1 MTHQRANPGKT
12 DPVEQPPLPLRSPRR
27 ASEQHVL
34 GRAAAAS
41 CSVAF
46 SANCVRCVSVPA
58 AIRGMA
64 TSSPQDVWP
73 RCGATAARRR
83 ESFLRR
89 THTWSPEQPG
99 DSVHTP
105 PYIAFGLFTLSRI
118 SLFAP
123 SSIYLRCQ
131 KKKKKKETRLF
142 SGSIIRK
149 FKTKR
154 LSSTGCMRYKK
165 AGAA

>member
-1 MTHQRANPGKT
+1 MRALFPRRN
-12 DPVEQPPLPLRSPRR
+12 DPSERIQKRQTGPFAVEQPSLPLRSPRR

-89 THTWSPEQPG
+89 THTWSPARRQCP
-99 DSVHTP
+99 HTALHSLRAI
-105 PYIAFGLFTLSRI
+105 YFITHLFVCSILD
-118 SLFAP
+118 LFAL
-123 SSIYLRCQ
+123 SE
-131 KKKKKKETRLF
+131 KKKKKRHGFFQE
-142 SGSIIRK
+142 
-149 FKTKR
+149 
-154 LSSTGCMRYKK
+154 
-165 AGAA
+165 A